1 MSQTYVTPKEAGY
14 EESRIIVLDHFL
26 SEQIDKDVLYGA
38 SYCMA
43 RNGKFFSK
51 NALGRFSNGTM
62 QENSLKTDSIFPIAS
77 ITKFITATAFFR
89 LVEDGKVRL
98 SQPVSD
104 FIEEFLEPPFHQ
116 ITLTHLL
123 SHTSGFGVDYGTL
136 PSNGC
141 PNVYECIDKEF
152 SSGGRNWIKA
162 SLKSGL
168 YFETGMQWGYSTFGF
183 HILGEI
189 IQRISGEKLT
199 DFIHKNILEPC
210 EMTSSFYTLPIDAI
224 SRTTFY
230 NEYQRSRLME
240 AQESSINKIEN
251 KENLWNL
258 IPPGGSGLYSTP
270 EDLVKFGTMLSLGGY
285 YNGTRVIGRKTIEK
299 MTRTY
304 TKEHVKDYCWGQNG
318 VYRRYG
324 LGPDK
329 RFNDDFIYSEDT
341 YGHEGS
347 GRCNLVIDQKE
358 QFVVAYFIPYVKID
372 LWDAVPLWNTLEIM
386 WSGIL

>member
-14 EESRIIVLDHFL
+14 EESRITILNQFFR
-26 SEQIDKDVLYGA
+26 EQMDKDVLYGA

-43 RNGKFFSK
+43 RKGKIFCK
-51 NALGRFSNGTM
+51 NALGRFSN
-62 QENSLKTDSIFPIAS
+62 EAKDANSLQTDSIFRIAS
-77 ITKFITATAFFR
+77 ISKFITATAFFR

-98 SQPVSD
+98 SQLVSD

-168 YFETGMQWGYSTFGF
+168 YFEHGMQWGYSTFGF
-183 HILGEI
+183 DILGEI
-189 IQRISGEKLT
+189 IQRVSGEKLT

-210 EMTSSFYTLPIDAI
+210 EMTSSFYTVPVDAI
-224 SRTTFY
+224 PRTTFY
-230 NEYQRSRLME
+230 DDYQRSILRKVQDGTLN
-240 AQESSINKIEN
+240 QIEN
-251 KENLWNL
+251 KDNLWDL

-285 YNGTRVIGRKTIEK
+285 YNGKRVIGRKTIEK
-299 MTRTY
+299 MTSTY

-318 VYRRYG
+318 AYRRYG

-329 RFNDDFIYSEDT
+329 RLNDDFIYSEDT
-341 YGHEGS
+341 YGHEGA
-347 GRCNLVIDQKE
+347 GRCNLVIDPKE
-358 QFVVAYFIPYVKID
+358 QFVVAYFIPYVKPEQ
-372 LWDAVPLWNTLEIM
+372 WDAVPLWNSLEIM